1 MSEYEDV
8 IAEKEMI
15 NVLPDEVLE
24 QIFHHLPLHV
34 LGLVL
39 LVCRR
44 WRQIGES
51 PWLWT
56 RARLRVTQEM
66 MSELLTA
73 MVQHPRLRELDM
85 NYMNLSMVNP
95 MLLAT
100 AVNKMM
106 VVDIRS
112 TQLTLKQAD
121 SLFSMMSE
129 GTQVRSL
136 KIGPNNLSSLNPDML
151 ATAVHRLEWV
161 EMRGTRITRQ
171 QITTILTRKEKTS
184 LQYLDIRGN
193 WAMRGIPKSVM
204 KGARENIS
212 EILS

>member
-1 MSEYEDV
+1 MRLPRTSEPTIPHTMSEDEDV
-8 IAEKEMI
+8 FIEKVMI

-24 QIFHHLPLHV
+24 QIFHHLPLQV

-56 RARLRVTQEM
+56 RARLRVTPGNLSVIASELSRGRWLGVTSLVVREMRDMQEM

-112 TQLTLKQAD
+112 TQLTLKQAE
-121 SLFSMMSE
+121 SLFSRMSE
-129 GTQVRSL
+129 
-136 KIGPNNLSSLNPDML
+136 
-151 ATAVHRLEWV
+151 
-161 EMRGTRITRQ
+161 
-171 QITTILTRKEKTS
+171 
-184 LQYLDIRGN
+184 
-193 WAMRGIPKSVM
+193 
-204 KGARENIS
+204 
-212 EILS
+212 